1 MFLGRSDFFGLPFFC
16 ALLTGRQYPPGAPDR
31 GAVDEDSKKITIS
44 FLAIFAV
51 RLFGQSF
58 YLSRCRVFLKIDFS
72 QKIFFSPFF
81 VNNFIT
87 SFCHTALIVMDERN
101 LK

>member
-1 MFLGRSDFFGLPFFC
+1 MFLGRSDFFGLPFFLC
-16 ALLTGRQYPPGAPDR
+16 AVDRSTIPSRAPDR
-31 GAVDEDSKKITIS
+31 GAVGEDSKKITVS

-58 YLSRCRVFLKIDFS
+58 YLSRCRVFLKIYFS